1 MFSFIEQT
9 DNKIIAKQRI
19 DILIDKELF
28 ESEIA
33 YESDSN
39 IVTLGIFKF
48 RVYES
53 ETNTKLYN
61 CILPINMKLNV
72 NKRSSD
78 DQYIILSYDKNDII
92 VDNTVFF
99 KNVQDANKF
108 LNWLTGAKLDLDN
121 FEDLVKILKDN
132 TSMHGIKFKVQSVLI
147 EAMASEMIRYKKNEA
162 IPFRMVMHLK
172 NVDKKNDYF
181 IMPIKD
187 IARTTS
193 VFNALSFE
201 DIKKSMQASV
211 LMTRSGQAQR
221 QSPVET
227 VLKY

>member
-1 MFSFIEQT
+1 
-9 DNKIIAKQRI
+9 
-19 DILIDKELF
+19 
-28 ESEIA
+28 
-33 YESDSN
+33 
-39 IVTLGIFKF
+39 
-48 RVYES
+48 
-53 ETNTKLYN
+53 
-61 CILPINMKLNV
+61 
-72 NKRSSD
+72 
-78 DQYIILSYDKNDII
+78 
-92 VDNTVFF
+92 
-99 KNVQDANKF
+99 
-108 LNWLTGAKLDLDN
+108 
-121 FEDLVKILKDN
+121 
-132 TSMHGIKFKVQSVLI
+132 MHGIKFKVQSVLI

-172 NVDKKNDYF
+172 NVDMKNDYF